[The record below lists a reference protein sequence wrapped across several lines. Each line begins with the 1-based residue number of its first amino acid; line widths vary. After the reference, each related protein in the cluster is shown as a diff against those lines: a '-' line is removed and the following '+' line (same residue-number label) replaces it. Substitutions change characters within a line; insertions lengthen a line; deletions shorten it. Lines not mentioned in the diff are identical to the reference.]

1 MRPGRKTEKQR
12 GSSAIS
18 FYRGHESR
26 VRFCGTHLDLVDTR
40 DLQPLLL
47 QRLEVGDPEITN
59 PHGPYLAF
67 GPVHKVDEVPPRIY
81 TLFRAHERA
90 VDEEEVDVFCFGR
103 RRRVR
108 PRNVGREDAEDGR
121 SGNDSKRCD
130 RGSSGLARIRRET
143 SSREQEGKR
152 IERELVEPTTHPNRD
167 RSDSSPPFSYTL
179 PPYALPLA
187 LWS

>member
-40 DLQPLLL
+40 DLQPLLP
-47 QRLEVGDPEITN
+47 QRLKMGDPEITN
-59 PHGPYLAF
+59 PYGPYLAF

-167 RSDSSPPFSYTL
+167 RSDSSQPSSYTP